1 MKNKKFQAS
10 MEIDVSFVGKT
21 AELVKS
27 LEADVSKVD
36 LSSKLLKGT
45 EQSVKRA
52 FKEIYSDL
60 DKMSTGL
67 SKKGLN
73 TKQYTQVFDTLNTKI
88 KQNLNEVGN
97 LSAALKNAFNSD
109 ANKQAI
115 KDLKLYKKQLEEI
128 NKLMTAQKGA
138 ETRANTAKTKIKNE
152 TGLDVDSK
160 TTAKMLNDIQDR
172 LTNNLKPTKN
182 QQTWLEQNGLDEKTL
197 KRVYDLL
204 GQVAAQQEKIA
215 QGRESGKKITGEST
229 LEAGQSKLL
238 GNIASMEDVAIIEDM
253 SKETENFSSAVKIAE
268 QNEEEFSKSANAA
281 ADQLERE
288 KESARTLKEVL
299 AQFGIVISAAGIA
312 NYFKELAKSSFEF
325 YKSLDYALNQ
335 IYIVSDLSSKAV
347 DGLKTNFIGMARE
360 TGMALDDITTAAVLF
375 YQQGLNTD
383 EVMEMTEVTAQFAKV
398 AGIDATD
405 AADKLTAAVNG
416 YCLSAEDAAS
426 VADKFNKVAAAS
438 AADINELST
447 AFSKAAAQANQAGVS
462 MDNYLAYIA
471 TMEEA
476 TREAPENLGT
486 SLKTIFSRMQ
496 QIKTGDNTEDN
507 TDVNAVETALRSVG
521 VALRDTEGQLR
532 DLEDIFDELGP
543 KWNSLDRN
551 TQAYLGTII
560 AGTRQQSRFITLMQN
575 WDRVLELSEES
586 ANSAGQ
592 QALMHAKAMESIE
605 SKVQQLQVAWQEFIS
620 NLADS
625 SVFKGIISTLTTFL
639 DRINSGSKPFFLLA
653 TAIRGVLKQVTKLQ
667 GPFKK
672 LFDKIAKGGATT
684 LKLLNKET
692 LKNAKNYVT
701 MSKSIKKLVK
711 ENNGYEASN
720 KRLSQSINENKTKQ
734 EQIANQYG
742 LTAEE
747 MARQVKTGQIV
758 DAEYDSLTQSINADT
773 QAIQN
778 NKNAMAQNNAEMQK
792 QGVDIEKQKQAFQDV
807 GTGVQNVAGAFAGLA
822 MVTDGGI
829 SSIAQLASTF
839 LGFVGMAIP
848 AITELSLAEDT
859 SIILLLVKLGPVILA
874 GVVALISLVKTLGEA
889 LGNTDAKMSE
899 AIDKMSD
906 SVEEYANASTKVKGA
921 KSLLK
926 NYEELS
932 GKIYKT
938 ATEQEKLNDLAQ
950 QLGDSLDVE
959 VIEDQYGNLS
969 VSIDEV
975 REKINGLIE
984 DQEKARKEM
993 VKTEHESIEEFD
1005 HRGKV
1010 DEFYNKYL
1018 KSHRTDVR
1026 NAMSDIELNINSEE
1040 LKTDAQNVENIM
1052 KELKDSIIDD
1062 SNEISE
1068 AFGGFNIK
1076 WSLTE
1081 DVESMVKAF
1090 QDADISDDKWN
1101 DLFGTFNNLQESIDS
1116 ISYDKALDV
1125 VEGAV
1130 KKWGEAAG
1138 LTTLQL
1144 EEMTDA
1150 IMNSLYAGSNLHKTM
1165 SNYQKIIDRYNGSD
1179 IEKRKEAYKKQ
1190 KDAAWDAADNNGEWD
1205 LYNPFY
1211 KSEEEA
1217 EYESAKKKLKLVE
1230 REEEA
1235 RKNIKYL
1242 DEQIAKGEKE
1252 GYDIY
1257 GNYVNLM
1264 KEREKLADRYNIA
1277 SFEESQHAQQ
1287 MYDLLKQMNDVSAEW
1302 VDRFG
1307 LFDENAENLLLKW
1320 KDSGVWSNLMDTFKI
1335 DENAA
1340 TQLLTSQLV
1349 DIIENTDD
1357 AELRK
1362 VAQEKLDKVFK
1373 GITVSGIMSWSELGE
1388 GLESASEDLRK
1399 MNNLLKEFK
1408 ETGGFTLDTFIDLCD
1423 ILDTINMSDVFDTK
1437 QMNKYLNALENL
1449 ELGFDASTG
1458 MITAN
1463 KDALINLEEIQEM
1476 VTKAKLKQMSQNLE
1490 ADKAS
1495 LLSQIYCIQAEI
1507 SANEALIEELE
1518 KKGDADIE
1526 LKDLQIE
1533 STTNYSGKM
1542 LEASKLAA
1550 NLYYDMTRANTE
1562 WAKTSITN
1570 AAQVGD
1576 AVKAA
1581 MTGNLGQANLGSYLK
1596 NLVKDWK
1603 YEATG
1608 SYAQLELLQ
1617 DDKGRINAKKAIEAL
1632 KAYNQKGQN
1641 TIDDLYAQ
1649 IKNIE
1654 GMQGLLNKMAD
1665 SDLSKLGTDLD
1676 DASDSAEKYIGK
1688 LWEIFNII
1696 HKIEAAE
1703 KRLAILEK
1711 ANANA
1716 RGKAYS
1722 ELFQRRLALQKKITE
1737 YTAQEVKEQKNL
1749 VISEQEAIKNSPVG
1763 HVFSFDEYGTIII
1776 DYEKYLKLQNQSANG
1791 EQTLMELADNLHDE
1805 YKDLYDDLLD
1815 YAESYVDDLQATID
1829 MEQEQIDTY
1838 IDLEHSVAEAVK
1850 DIYQEM
1856 LDTKLEAIDKEI
1868 EALDRLQEARNRSN
1882 QSLQD
1887 ARDLSKMQT
1896 SLNRALMDT
1905 SGASD
1910 IKQLDYRDQIR
1921 QKLEDM
1927 GEDAYS
1933 QRMDDIK
1940 DALED
1945 QKTMLQEEFD
1955 EFFKDWEELYTMVEE
1970 RILGNE
1976 TAVLD
1981 VLKTTSDFKEAS
1993 SIQRRQLLDEWS
2005 TKYAAAMSGLQD
2017 GFTIG
2022 DLYNDLD
2029 SLKDNILS
2037 KVDTLLSTDVRQDM
2051 ASRVGKEV
2059 STSLKEYYD
2068 SITKAIDS
2076 AAGRIAS
2083 AASHAGST
2091 TTAST
2096 SRSSLDTSA
2105 SAINS
2110 APQGKTSG
2118 PTCPLEP
2125 PSAFQVGDRV
2135 KTKESGFMA
2144 AAKSYTWTGSEF
2156 KQNGTKYVSLAG
2168 PAIDYFTIGEKKYWD
2183 GKWWYKINNG
2193 PNWYPGVGL
2202 KYKNGGL
2209 ADFTGPAWLDGTK
2222 SAPEA
2227 VLNAGQTKAFM
2238 SLVDGYEKLQSGLVG
2253 TTANVTIEN
2262 ISFNVDSMSSP
2273 EDGEKAFNV
2282 FVEKFNDIGRR
2293 TGLSITPTQKV

>member
-52 FKEIYSDL
+52 FKEIYTDL
-60 DKMSTGL
+60 DKMSSAIG
-67 SKKGLN
+67 KKGLN
-73 TKQYTQVFDTLNTKI
+73 TKQYTQIFDTLNTRI
-88 KQNLNEVGN
+88 KQNLGEIGN
-97 LSAALKNAFNSD
+97 LGSALKNAFNSD

-115 KDLKLYKKQLEEI
+115 KDLKTYKKQLEEI
-128 NKLMTAQKGA
+128 NKLMSAQKGA
-138 ETRANTAKTKIKNE
+138 ETRANTAKTKIKTE

-160 TTAKMLNDIQDR
+160 TTSKMLSEIQDR
-172 LTNNLKPTKN
+172 LSNSLQPTKT
-182 QQTWLEQNGLDEKTL
+182 QQTWLEKNGLDEKTL

-204 GQVAAQQEKIA
+204 GQVAAQQEKIS
-215 QGRESGKKITGEST
+215 QGREAGKKITGENT
-229 LEAGQSKLL
+229 LEASQSKLL
-238 GNIASMEDVAIIEDM
+238 GNIASAEDVAIIEDM
-253 SKETENFSSAVKIAE
+253 SKETENFSNAVKIAE

-347 DGLKTNFIGMARE
+347 DSLKTNFIGMARE

-496 QIKTGDNTEDN
+496 QIKTGENTEDN
-507 TDVNAVETALRSVG
+507 TDVNNVETALKSVG
-521 VALRDTEGQLR
+521 IALRDTEGQLR

-543 KWNSLDRN
+543 KWQSLDRN

-625 SVFKGIISTLTTFL
+625 SIFKGIITTLTTFL
-639 DRINSGSKPFFLLA
+639 DKVNSGSKPFFLLA
-653 TAIRGVLKQVTKLQ
+653 TAITAVLKQVTKLQ
-667 GPFKK
+667 GPIGK
-672 LFDKIAKGGATT
+672 LFAKLGKGAKSVLSLNKNN
-684 LKLLNKET
+684 LKL
-692 LKNAKNYVT
+692 AKSYI
-701 MSKSIKKLVK
+701 SSAK
-711 ENNGYEASN
+711 
-720 KRLSQSINENKTKQ
+720 
-734 EQIANQYG
+734 
-742 LTAEE
+742 
-747 MARQVKTGQIV
+747 QVKTYTKAIDQNKAKMMSIGQEN
-758 DAEYDSLTQSINADT
+758 DALIAKMKVYEEAIRQTGDSEEDGGKSVEILKKEYADLQQQLQENINTYNQLNGENQELQD
-773 QAIQN
+773 N
-778 NKNAMAQNNAEMQK
+778 VNKVAPNLEN
-792 QGVDIEKQKQAFQDV
+792 EKKAFQEV
-807 GTGVQNVAGAFAGLA
+807 SAGVQNLAGGFAGLA

-848 AITELSLAEDT
+848 AIAELSAAENT

-889 LGNTDAKMSE
+889 LGNTDEKMSE

-906 SVEEYANASTKVKGA
+906 SVEEYSNAATKVKGA

-932 GKIYKT
+932 GKIYRT
-938 ATEQEKLNDLAQ
+938 AQEQEKLNDLAQ

-975 REKINGLIE
+975 REKISALIE
-984 DQEKARKEM
+984 DQEDARKEM
-993 VKTEHESIEEFD
+993 IKTEHESIEEFD

-1010 DEFYNKYL
+1010 DEFYDRYL

-1026 NAMSDIELNINSEE
+1026 KAMSDIELDIDSSE
-1040 LKTDAQNVENIM
+1040 LKTDAKNVESIM
-1052 KELKDSIIDD
+1052 DELKNSIIDD
-1062 SNEISE
+1062 SNEMAE
-1068 AFGGFNIK
+1068 AFGGAGIK

-1081 DVESMVKAF
+1081 DVESAIKVF
-1090 QDADISDDKWN
+1090 QDANIDNEQWN
-1101 DLFGTFNNLQESIDS
+1101 NLFGTFNNLQERLDS
-1116 ISYDKALDV
+1116 ISYDKALEV
-1125 VEGAV
+1125 VESAV
-1130 KKWGEAAG
+1130 KSWGEAAG
-1138 LTTLQL
+1138 LTTQQL
-1144 EEMTDA
+1144 NEMTDA
-1150 IMNSLYAGSNLHKTM
+1150 IMNSLYAGSNLNKTI
-1165 SNYQKIIDRYNGSD
+1165 SKYQKIIDKYSGTD
-1179 IEKRKEAYKKQ
+1179 LETRKQAYTKQ
-1190 KDAAWDAADNNGEWD
+1190 KNDAWDAADNNGEWD

-1211 KSEEEA
+1211 KSDEEA
-1217 EYESAKKKLKLVE
+1217 EYESAKKKLKLLE
-1230 REEEA
+1230 KEEEA
-1235 RKNIKYL
+1235 YRNIKSM
-1242 DEQIAKGEKE
+1242 DEQINKGLEY
-1252 GYDIY
+1252 GYDIN
-1257 GNYVNLM
+1257 GNYVKLLDKRNELA
-1264 KEREKLADRYNIA
+1264 EKYNIA
-1277 SFEESQHAQQ
+1277 SYEEEQRAER
-1287 MYDLLKQMNDVSAEW
+1287 MRELLGQMNDVSGEW
-1302 VDRFG
+1302 IDRFG
-1307 LFDENAENLLLKW
+1307 LFEEDSEKILLAWQESGMWSKMMDAFKVDENQ
-1320 KDSGVWSNLMDTFKI
+1320 
-1335 DENAA
+1335 A
-1340 TQLLTSQLV
+1340 TQLLTTQLV
-1349 DIIENTDD
+1349 NIIENTDD
-1357 AELRK
+1357 EEMKRA
-1362 VAQEKLDKVFK
+1362 AQEKLDNVFK
-1373 GITVSGIMSWSELGE
+1373 GVTVSGIMSWSELGE
-1388 GLESASEDLRK
+1388 GLQNASEDLRK
-1399 MNNLLKEFK
+1399 MNSLMQEFK
-1408 ETGGFTLDTFIDLCD
+1408 ETGAFTLDTFIDLCD
-1423 ILDTINMSDVFDTK
+1423 VLDTIDISQVFDAG
-1437 QMNKYLNALENL
+1437 QMNKYLHALDTL
-1449 ELGFDASTG
+1449 QLGFDASTG

-1463 KDALINLEEIQEM
+1463 KDALISLQEIQEM
-1476 VTKAKLKQMSQNLE
+1476 ATQAKLKQMSQSLE

-1507 SANEALIEELE
+1507 SANEALIEEL
-1518 KKGDADIE
+1518 KAKGDTSVKIDE
-1526 LKDLQIE
+1526 LELD
-1533 STTNYSGKM
+1533 SMTNYTGKM
-1542 LEASKLAA
+1542 LQASQLSA
-1550 NLYYDMTRANTE
+1550 NIYYDMTQQSSS
-1562 WAKTSITN
+1562 WAKTSIAN
-1570 AAQVGD
+1570 AAQVGE

-1581 MTGNLGQANLGSYLK
+1581 MTGNLGQANLNSYLK
-1596 NLVKDWK
+1596 NIVSTWDYKS
-1603 YEATG
+1603 TG
-1608 SYAQLELLQ
+1608 SYAQLDILKDKNGFVKVQ
-1617 DDKGRINAKKAIEAL
+1617 DAIAAL
-1632 KAYNQKGQN
+1632 EKYNQKGRN
-1641 TIDDLYAQ
+1641 TIDELYAQ
-1649 IKNIE
+1649 IKGIE
-1654 GMQGLLNKMAD
+1654 SMQGLLNKMAD
-1665 SDLSKLGTDLD
+1665 SGLGKLGTDLD
-1676 DASDSAEKYIGK
+1676 DAGDSADRYLGK

-1696 HKIEAAE
+1696 NKIEAAE

-1722 ELFQRRLALQKKITE
+1722 DLYQRRLALQKKVAE
-1737 YTAQEVKEQKNL
+1737 YTEQEIKEQKNL

-1763 HVFSFDEYGTIII
+1763 DVFSFNEYGTIII
-1776 DYEKYLKLQNQSANG
+1776 DYEKYLKLQDKSIDG
-1791 EQTLMELADNLHDE
+1791 EQTLKELADNLYDE
-1805 YKDLYDDLLD
+1805 YEELYDNLLD
-1815 YAESYVDDLQATID
+1815 YAEGYVDKLQEIID

-1850 DIYQEM
+1850 EIYQEM
-1856 LDTKLEAIDKEI
+1856 LDTKLEAIDREI
-1868 EALDRLQEARNRSN
+1868 EALDKLQEARERNN
-1882 QSLQD
+1882 QQLQNS
-1887 ARDLSKMQT
+1887 RDLSKMQT
-1896 SLNRALMDT
+1896 SLNRSLMDT
-1905 SGASD
+1905 SGASS

-1940 DALED
+1940 DALSD
-1945 QKTMLQEEFD
+1945 QKDMLQREFD
-1955 EFFKDWEELYTMVEE
+1955 EFFKDWEQLYTMVEE
-1970 RILGNE
+1970 RILDDE
-1976 TAVLD
+1976 DAVLQ

-2017 GFTIG
+2017 GYTIG
-2022 DLYNDLD
+2022 DLYDDLTN
-2029 SLKDNILS
+2029 LKDNLLD

-2059 STSLKEYYD
+2059 SDALRGYYD
-2068 SITKAIDS
+2068 SITSAINS

-2083 AASHAGST
+2083 ASSSAGSPT
-2091 TTAST
+2091 SGGI
-2096 SRSSLDTSA
+2096 SRSSLDA
-2105 SAINS
+2105 SANTINN
-2110 APQGKTSG
+2110 ANTVLPTKTSTNSI
-2118 PTCPLEP
+2118 PD
-2125 PSAFQVGDRV
+2125 SKFSVGDKVRSNSGSTLAPWKNNNGSFSQ
-2135 KTKESGFMA
+2135 KTGLLDAYLML
-2144 AAKSYTWTGSEF
+2144 GS
-2156 KQNGTKYVSLAG
+2156 
-2168 PAIDYFTIGEKKYWD
+2168 
-2183 GKWWYKINNG
+2183 YKILEKQYDKNRGLWFYKLNTTPAAWFSG
-2193 PNWYPGVGL
+2193 LQL
-2202 KYKNGGL
+2202 KYKQGGL

-2227 VLNAGQTKAFM
+2227 VLNAAQTKAFM
-2238 SLVDGYEKLQSGLVG
+2238 SLVDNYDKLQSGLAG
-2253 TTANVTIEN
+2253 STANVVIES

-2273 EDGEKAFNV
+2273 EDGERAFNV
-2282 FVEKFNDIGRR
+2282 FVEKFNDIGKR
-2293 TGLSITPTQKV
+2293 TGLSLTPTRKV